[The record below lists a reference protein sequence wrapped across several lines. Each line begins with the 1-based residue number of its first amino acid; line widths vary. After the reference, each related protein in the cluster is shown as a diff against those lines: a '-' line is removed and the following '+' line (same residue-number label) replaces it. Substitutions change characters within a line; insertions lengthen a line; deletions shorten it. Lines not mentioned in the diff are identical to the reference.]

1 MGELKLKTAVKQLWL
16 EGLRSGEFAQCPG
29 KLADG
34 RGGHCCLGVLSELAV
49 QEGVLE
55 KRVEEH
61 TFETFGGDRSTGQ
74 TVHYGRYLASNYLPR
89 EVAEWAFEPFDETSA
104 HWENPRVNDPRPNN
118 HPLRDGNITD
128 LANLNDEGLTFHEIA
143 DVIEKEL

>member
-1 MGELKLKTAVKQLWL
+1 MKVFLKPQVKQLWL
-16 EGLRSGEFAQCPG
+16 EALRSGNYAQCPG

-49 QEGVLE
+49 QEGVVTKE
-55 KRVEEH
+55 VEEH
-61 TFETFGGDRSTGQ
+61 TYETLDGGLGIGYS
-74 TVHYGRYLASNYLPR
+74 VHYGRYMASNYLPR

-104 HWENPRVNDPRPNN
+104 YWENPRVNDPRPVN
-118 HPLRDGNITD
+118 HPLRNGQNTD